1 MVKYGKIISTTLVY
15 YYFFS
20 NKIIIERRRLEITK
34 TFESLDSSKQ
44 KRIIEA
50 ALKEFREKGFDQ
62 ASTNQIVKEA
72 GIGKGMLFY
81 YFNNKLDLYS
91 YLIDYCLVI
100 VEEEYFGAIDGKEP
114 DLFERMKRIVVVKM
128 DFLSKYPEAI
138 NFIGTILS
146 NDQIDAD
153 VKSRIE
159 ALHNEG
165 YTKIYGNLEYSFFK
179 EDMDVPKAFNLIR
192 WAVEGYENEVKL
204 RLKGQD
210 LSKIN
215 YEPYIEEFFSYLDM
229 MRTFFYK

>member
-1 MVKYGKIISTTLVY
+1 M
-15 YYFFS
+15 
-20 NKIIIERRRLEITK
+20 TK
-34 TFESLDSSKQ
+34 AFENLDYDKQ
-44 KRIIEA
+44 KRIIDA

-81 YFNNKLDLYS
+81 YFNNKKELYS
-91 YLIDYCLVI
+91 YLIEYCLEN

-128 DFLSKYPEAI
+128 DFLSKYPEVI
-138 NFIGTILS
+138 NFIGTILL

-159 ALHNEG
+159 ALHNDG
-165 YTKIYGNLEYSFFK
+165 YTKIFGNLDYSFFK

-192 WAVEGYENEVKL
+192 WTVEGYENELKL
-204 RLKGQD
+204 RLKDQD
-210 LSKIN
+210 LSAIN
-215 YEPYIEEFFSYLDM
+215 YESNIDKFFSYLDM
-229 MRTFFYK
+229 MRTLFYK